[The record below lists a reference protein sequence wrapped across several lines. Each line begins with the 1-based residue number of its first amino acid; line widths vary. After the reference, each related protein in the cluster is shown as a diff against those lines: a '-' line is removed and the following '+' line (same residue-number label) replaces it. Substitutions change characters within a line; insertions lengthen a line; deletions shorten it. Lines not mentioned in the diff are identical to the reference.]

1 MSEASDRTEKF
12 ANWLQGKMDAAGW
25 SQSDLARR
33 SGLTRQAIGNY
44 VQGRRIP
51 NRDAIAGI
59 ARAFDLD
66 IQYVYKMAGLQYK
79 HYNTVMSESDRT
91 MLHLFTE
98 LDQDQQEELIELA
111 KIKRRKR
118 SANPA

>member
-59 ARAFDLD
+59 AKAFDLD
-66 IQYVYKMAGLQYK
+66 IQYVYKMASLQYK
-79 HYNTVMSESDRT
+79 HYNSAMSESDRI
-91 MLHLFTE
+91 MLHLFSE
-98 LDQDQQEELIELA
+98 LDRETQYKLIDIA
-111 KIKRRKR
+111 RVMSQKR
-118 SANPA
+118 SANLA